1 MNINILSCNIRGLGK
16 SKRRKLVKDI
26 LLEHKIDVVSLQ
38 EIKKKEEFR
47 ERTLKNLSLEITNWL
62 ILPSNGRSGGILVD
76 INENKFE
83 ILDH

>member
-38 EIKKKEEFR
+38 EIKKRKNSEKEP
-47 ERTLKNLSLEITNWL
+47 LK
-62 ILPSNGRSGGILVD
+62 ILVWKLP
-76 INENKFE
+76 IG
-83 ILDH
+83 